1 VGGLYIIKIGN
12 MKLILVGAHG
22 TGKTTLANMLNDY
35 YGWPVIESASRDIR
49 SLMDSGKINI
59 GEKDYHELITAIN
72 VKLWKD
78 TDRAS
83 DNTNFIYARTIIDNI
98 AYSDEY
104 VGLNDLHKSDLY
116 NQLKIVNGLS
126 AFRNALIIRVPIEF
140 GPEDDGVRYTDPEY
154 QKKVSDRQ
162 QCILSALC
170 CDEFINGDD
179 IVVVHG
185 TPEERLN
192 RAIEAINQYIRKNQ

>member
-1 VGGLYIIKIGN
+1 MKI
-12 MKLILVGAHG
+12 ILVGAHG
-22 TGKTTLANMLNDY
+22 TGKTTLANMLSDY
-35 YGWPVIESASRDIR
+35 YNWPVIESASRDIR
-49 SLMDSGKINI
+49 SLIDSGKINI

-98 AYSDEY
+98 AYSDDF
-104 VGLNDLHKSDLY
+104 VGINDLHHSGLY
-116 NQLKIVNGLS
+116 NQLTTVNGLN
-126 AFRNALIIRVPIEF
+126 AFRNAMIVRVPIEF
-140 GPEDDGVRYTDPEY
+140 DPEDDGVRYTDPEY
-154 QKKVSDRQ
+154 QKKISDRQ

-170 CDEFINGDD
+170 YDKIIDRDD

-185 TPEERLN
+185 TPEERCN
-192 RAIEAINQYIRKNQ
+192 RVISSLSKYINHINI

>member
-1 VGGLYIIKIGN
+1 

-22 TGKTTLANMLNDY
+22 TGKSTLANMISDY
-35 YGWPVIESASRDIR
+35 YEWTVIESASRDIR

-83 DNTNFIYARTIIDNI
+83 DNTNFVYARTIIDNI

-116 NQLKIVNGLS
+116 NQLKLVNGLN
-126 AFRNALIIRVPIEF
+126 AFRNSLIVRVPIEF
-140 GPEDDGVRYTDPEY
+140 GLEDDGIRYTDPEY
-154 QKKVSDRQ
+154 QKKISNRQ

-170 CDEFINGDD
+170 YDEIINRDD

-185 TPEERLN
+185 SPEERLN
-192 RAIEAINQYIRKNQ
+192 QVLDVITSRNLL

>member
-1 VGGLYIIKIGN
+1 

-22 TGKTTLANMLNDY
+22 TGKSTLANMISDY

-78 TDRAS
+78 TDKAS
-83 DNTNFIYARTIIDNI
+83 EKSDIIYTRTIIDNI
-98 AYSDEY
+98 AYSDDS
-104 VGLNDLHKSDLY
+104 VDLKDLRKSDLY
-116 NQLKIVNGLS
+116 NQLKIINGLN
-126 AFRNALIIRVPIEF
+126 AFRDALIIRIPIEF
-140 GPEDDGVRYTDPEY
+140 EPEDDGVRYTDPDY
-154 QKKVSDRQ
+154 QKKISERQ

-170 CDEFINGDD
+170 CDGIIDRDN
-179 IVVVHG
+179 IVAVRG
-185 TPEERLN
+185 TPEERCEQVMN
-192 RAIEAINQYIRKNQ
+192 AIRKYSGILI

>member
-1 VGGLYIIKIGN
+1 

-22 TGKTTLANMLNDY
+22 TGKSTLANMISDY

-59 GEKDYHELITAIN
+59 GEKDYHELITAVN

-116 NQLKIVNGLS
+116 NQLKFVNGLS
-126 AFRNALIIRVPIEF
+126 AFRNALIIRIPIEF
-140 GPEDDGVRYTDPEY
+140 NLEDDGVRYTDPGY
-154 QKKVSDRQ
+154 QKKISERQ
-162 QCILSALC
+162 QCILSALGY
-170 CDEFINGDD
+170 DGIIDRDN
-179 IVVVHG
+179 IVVVRG

-192 RAIEAINQYIRKNQ
+192 QVLDIIASRNLLKL

>member
-1 VGGLYIIKIGN
+1 

-22 TGKTTLANMLNDY
+22 TGKTTLANLLSERL
-35 YGWPVIESASRDIR
+35 GWPVIESASRDIR

-116 NQLKIVNGLS
+116 NQLKLVNGLN
-126 AFRNALIIRVPIEF
+126 AFRNSLIIRVPIEF
-140 GPEDDGVRYTDPEY
+140 SLEDDGVRYTDPDY
-154 QKKVSDRQ
+154 QKKISERQ
-162 QCILSALC
+162 QCVLSALC
-170 CDEFINGDD
+170 YDEFINRDD
-179 IVVVHG
+179 ILVVHG
-185 TPEERLN
+185 SPEERLN
-192 RAIEAINQYIRKNQ
+192 QVLDVIASRNLLKL